1 MLFRMA
7 RRAQWNGVPIG
18 RLHPDAA
25 IGSCTDMR
33 GFGWSRFAAGDARKL
48 TDKSQVLPS
57 PVQVGLAIASRDGLG
72 DA

>member
-1 MLFRMA
+1 MA
-7 RRAQWNGVPIG
+7 GVAQGNGVAIG
-18 RLHPDAA
+18 RLHPDTA

-33 GFGWSRFAAGDARKL
+33 GFGWSCFAAGDARKL

-57 PVQVGLAIASRDGLG
+57 PVQVGLPIAARDGLG